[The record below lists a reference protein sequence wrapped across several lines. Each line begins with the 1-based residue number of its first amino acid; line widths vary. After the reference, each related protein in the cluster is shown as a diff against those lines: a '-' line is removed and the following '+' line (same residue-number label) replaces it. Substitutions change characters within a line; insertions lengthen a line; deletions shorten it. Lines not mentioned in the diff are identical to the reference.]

1 MPAAYELEQI
11 IVRSLN
17 AYGQAVHAFGTQEL
31 ERGEADAVRIALD
44 SDLGIETDIA
54 VELERVEYLDDPVRP
69 VVAGS
74 TAAEVYRVDLL
85 VLYRLRGLINMIE
98 QRLLIVRHDVVAA
111 LERIEVA
118 VAALAG
124 AERYMDVY
132 SQPFFHR
139 RYFSE

>member
-1 MPAAYELEQI
+1 MKASPPVALRLARQTVHKIDAYVVKSRLACVSKGFLCLQEVVPAAYELEQI

-74 TAAEVYRVDLL
+74 TAAEVYRVDLI
-85 VLYRLRGLINMIE
+85 VLIE
-98 QRLLIVRHDVVAA
+98 CEDSSI
-111 LERIEVA
+111 
-118 VAALAG
+118 
-124 AERYMDVY
+124 
-132 SQPFFHR
+132 
-139 RYFSE
+139 